1 MLNKKRVLISAAVL
15 IALAIVLP
23 LFHITLPMGNPNF
36 GSTPI
41 TLAAVFLPWP
51 VGIIAGLVKGVTT
64 ALFTGKFLVEIPAGI
79 GDALMALFTFWL
91 ARRWN
96 KSLSA
101 FIGQVSR
108 YILTAGMVALGIGI
122 AVAAG
127 IITPE
132 AAPVQGLTQSFFANM
147 ANAWIAI
154 CHPALTLSILFNTV
168 LSVIIIAALGKR
180 IERFL
185 RPDVKN

>member
-1 MLNKKRVLISAAVL
+1 MNKKKVLISAAVL
-15 IALAIVLP
+15 IMLAIILP
-23 LFHITLPMGNPNF
+23 LFHITLPIGNPNF

-51 VGIIAGLVKGVTT
+51 VGIIAALVKGITT
-64 ALFTGKFLVEIPAGI
+64 SLFTGKFLVEIPAGI

-91 ARRWN
+91 ARHWN

-101 FIGQVSR
+101 FIGQLSR
-108 YILTAGMVALGIGI
+108 YILTAGMVALGVSVAI
-122 AVAAG
+122 AVG
-127 IITPE
+127 VILPE
-132 AAPVQGLTQSFFANM
+132 NAPVAGLTSSFFNNLAST
-147 ANAWIAI
+147 WKAI

-180 IERFL
+180 IEIFL
-185 RPDVKN
+185 KQGGTD

>member
-1 MLNKKRVLISAAVL
+1 MNRNRILLSAAVL

-23 LFHITLPMGNPNF
+23 LFHITLPIGNPNF

-51 VGIIAGLVKGVTT
+51 VAMIAALVKGVTT
-64 ALFTGKFLVEIPAGI
+64 SLFTGQFLVEIPAGI
-79 GDALMALFTFWL
+79 GDALMALFTFRL
-91 ARRWN
+91 VKHLN

-108 YILTAGMVALGIGI
+108 YILTGGMVALGTTV
-122 AVAAG
+122 AMAAG
-127 IITPE
+127 MISAQT
-132 AAPVQGLTQSFFANM
+132 AAAQGLTSSFFANL
-147 ANAWIAI
+147 AASWKAIAY
-154 CHPALTLSILFNTV
+154 PALTFSILFNTL

-180 IERFL
+180 IDRFL
-185 RPDVKN
+185 RANTAG